1 MNSATTDFVITFCPS
16 PSRRH
21 TRRALAVFG
30 AFIMVATASRAA
42 QAQTAPAGNADALA
56 SPATKPAWEF
66 LVSSGNIVPTG
77 AERGAI
83 KRSNLT
89 IAQFSYVVR
98 PQIALTSS
106 VGWARSRDIA
116 TVGDP
121 RLDVFTYDLGTEVR
135 APRWIAG
142 RDATFMP
149 FAGIGVGARSYNYR
163 SLEVDARH
171 NVSGYVAAGGDLGF
185 KRVGLRLEVRDYVS
199 GFKPLAGGGAAT
211 TGNDV
216 VVMVGLRFGTR

>member
-1 MNSATTDFVITFCPS
+1 MDTTTTDSVVVSRPS
-16 PSRRH
+16 QSRRH
-21 TRRALAVFG
+21 PHLALAVFG
-30 AFIMVATASRAA
+30 AFVIVATASGAA
-42 QAQTAPAGNADALA
+42 EAQTAPAESANALA
-56 SPATKPAWEF
+56 SPVKKPAWEF

-89 IAQFSYVVR
+89 VAQLSYVVR
-98 PQIALTSS
+98 PQIALPSS

-116 TVGDP
+116 TIGDP
-121 RLDVFTYDLGTEVR
+121 RLDVFTYDVGTEFR

-149 FAGIGVGARSYNYR
+149 FAGIGAGARSYNYR

-199 GFKPLAGGGAAT
+199 GFKPLAGGGVAK
-211 TGNDV
+211 TGNDLV
-216 VVMVGLRFGTR
+216 VLVGLRFGTR